1 MITGYIFVS
10 ALAGAIVRDHT
21 PTTAAGKLQGIRM
34 IFSVLIPMIL
44 GPMIGNGINRAAN
57 IPLPDASSPDMM
69 TTAYIP
75 APGIYLAAG
84 ITVLLIIGVLPIL
97 AKSQKKASAKS

>member
-1 MITGYIFVS
+1 
-10 ALAGAIVRDHT
+10 
-21 PTTAAGKLQGIRM
+21 M

-84 ITVLLIIGVLPIL
+84 ITVLLLIGVLPFL
-97 AKSQKKASAKS
+97 AKAQKKAHSGS